1 MENRKKEYGRSNECI
16 WNRNKDRFSLWRF
29 HCSLCHLSTRIE
41 SGLLDE
47 TNVKCL
53 HNVLDGSQSKPASD
67 TVIFK
72 TVGMALVDLVAAE
85 YICETAEREG
95 IGAEV
100 EF

>member
-1 MENRKKEYGRSNECI
+1 
-16 WNRNKDRFSLWRF
+16 
-29 HCSLCHLSTRIE
+29 
-41 SGLLDE
+41 
-47 TNVKCL
+47 
-53 HNVLDGSQSKPASD
+53 VLDGSQSKPASD

>member
-1 MENRKKEYGRSNECI
+1 MKELP
-16 WNRNKDRFSLWRF
+16 DSLF
-29 HCSLCHLSTRIE
+29 HLTDDVYVDLPYACEESGDLSTRIE

-95 IGAEV
+95 SGAEV